1 MAFSDLATEVTWCH
15 CMYFIDVLVKA
26 GANLPVFKGQGH
38 RTHLSMRGV
47 AKNLGLSFLILSCF
61 IPT

>member
-15 CMYFIDVLVKA
+15 CMYFIIVLVKA
-26 GANLPVFKGQGH
+26 WAKLPIFKGQGH
-38 RTHLSMRGV
+38 RPHLSMGGV
-47 AKNLGLSFLILSCF
+47 AKNLGLSFTTLSCF